1 MSVRRSA
8 WFASL
13 LAGLILLT
21 GVVACGNGD
30 RTTST
35 TTTSSSTSAPA
46 SAVITTVATP
56 VDADFSVTGIDPSHL
71 CFDASTLPANF
82 VADGDGVL
90 GTATD
95 AAAGSGDP
103 TQRAQE
109 LMNWGYVTGAY
120 SQWSFSP
127 PSAQTKEQQQTLPA
141 GTVAALR
148 TAETGERQSTP
159 YFSALCR
166 VSVYQHT
173 DGARQAFAS
182 MHDDVKSTVPL
193 PAPNAA
199 VRDGDAT
206 NIGNE
211 SASYFIDASGY
222 GTDAV
227 VFRAGNIVGEALVT
241 YSCNQGCAQTGSRL
255 EQEAVRLATL
265 ENTTLDHSLSR

>member
-1 MSVRRSA
+1 MLVRRGTR
-8 WFASL
+8 FASL
-13 LAGLILLT
+13 LAGLVLVI
-21 GVVACGNGD
+21 GVVSCGNGD
-30 RTTST
+30 STTST
-35 TTTSSSTSAPA
+35 TTTSSSSIAPA
-46 SAVITTVATP
+46 STAVTTVATP
-56 VDADFSVTGIDPSHL
+56 VDADFSVNGIDPSHL

-82 VADGDGVL
+82 VADGNEVL

-95 AAAGSGDP
+95 AAAGSGHP

-109 LMNWGYVTGAY
+109 LTTWGYVTGAY

-127 PSAQTKEQQQTLPA
+127 PSAQTKEQQQTLPQA
-141 GTVAALR
+141 TLGALR
-148 TAETGERQSTP
+148 TAEAGERLSTP

-182 MHDDVKSTVPL
+182 MSDDVKSTAPL

-199 VRDGDAT
+199 TRAGDPT

-241 YSCNQGCAQTGSRL
+241 YSCDQGCAATGARL

-265 ENTTLDHSLSR
+265 ENDTVDHTLSR